1 MKEGVIQQVAAPS
14 VLYNNPV
21 NQFVAGFIGSPSMN
35 FFPTRLIDRE
45 GKKYITVRDWE
56 MPLSENQSFLLKK
69 KGYETGE
76 LKLGIRPEDVFS
88 PVMVKEAVDVRISQP
103 VQVQVT
109 ARELLGSEVILKRKI
124 RQSREISFRCT

>member
-1 MKEGVIQQVAAPS
+1 
-14 VLYNNPV
+14 
-21 NQFVAGFIGSPSMN
+21 MN